1 MGKLR
6 KRLTLEK
13 YAVKYKTLREKYGPL
28 IAPVAAQKTE
38 PEPATIKEL
47 IQEASEVVEEVVEP
61 VATIT
66 LEERTDIEETV
77 QEPKQ
82 EKKPWRG
89 KKFREQSQ

>member
-28 IAPVAAQKTE
+28 IAPSATKQTE
-38 PEPATIKEL
+38 PQPTILEEP
-47 IQEASEVVEEVVEP
+47 IQQTNEVVEEAIEP